1 LDCLNLLFIHCLPFL
16 LTYSLSSSSP
26 TILQDG
32 LKRHVQY
39 QQLCEQN
46 DNFPI
51 IGSHRDPSLVKPNL
65 FKPFLLTEKDIRE
78 HLRDKEIMVVVE
90 GIERKFFS
98 FLILSYIL
106 KLVSILTPPRASKTI
121 TAMVSGTFQ
130 ALQSY
135 KLSDIVFGG
144 RFEPCMSQANGKIF
158 VDVDK
163 FHTIVPPNDASC
175 HRYSQFNGGHIHR
188 LNSST
193 SYLPEFFRKGKGD
206 GGVRGDFFDGG
217 TPNSSMRKRN
227 FGGYQKSR
235 MFDAMSIKYA
245 PK

>member
-1 LDCLNLLFIHCLPFL
+1 M
-16 LTYSLSSSSP
+16 SLSS
-26 TILQDG
+26 
-32 LKRHVQY
+32 
-39 QQLCEQN
+39 N
-46 DNFPI
+46 
-51 IGSHRDPSLVKPNL
+51 
-65 FKPFLLTEKDIRE
+65 
-78 HLRDKEIMVVVE
+78 
-90 GIERKFFS
+90 
-98 FLILSYIL
+98 IL
-106 KLVSILTPPRASKTI
+106 KLVSVLTPPRASKTI

-163 FHTIVPPNDASC
+163 FHTIVPPNEASI

-188 LNSST
+188 LTAST
-193 SYLPEFFRKGKGD
+193 SYLPEFFKKGKYAKGD
-206 GGVRGDFFDGG
+206 VRGGGGDVLDGG
-217 TPNSSMRKRN
+217 TPNTASSHKRN

-235 MFDAMSIKYA
+235 MFDAMSIRYA